1 MIKATLWRSENNV
14 YVGYEISGH
23 AGYADHGMD
32 IICSAVSVLAINTAN
47 SIDTFTKLSPVVSES
62 DGHLLVQFTDLPKV
76 SDADQDKIELLMQ
89 SFKLG
94 LDSIE
99 SSYGSKYLQV
109 KTIHK

>member
-1 MIKATLWRSENNV
+1 MIRATLWRSRDQK
-14 YVGYEISGH
+14 YVGYDISGH

-47 SIDTFTKLSPVVSES
+47 SIDTFTELSPVVEESE
-62 DGHLLVQFTDLPKV
+62 GHLLVQFEELDKI
-76 SDADQDKIELLMQ
+76 SSNDQEKIELLMQ